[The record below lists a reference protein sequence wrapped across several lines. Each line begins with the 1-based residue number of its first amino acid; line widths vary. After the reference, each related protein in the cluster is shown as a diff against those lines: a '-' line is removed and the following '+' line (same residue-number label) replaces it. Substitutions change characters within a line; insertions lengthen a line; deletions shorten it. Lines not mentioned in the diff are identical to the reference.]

1 MLKRILTP
9 IKYQLNTQIQ
19 KKSSPANCRR
29 RYIRSRPC
37 FCSTREE
44 EDEDDDEEEEE
55 DNDDDEEE
63 EAAAA
68 EEERE
73 ERETEKPR

>member
-1 MLKRILTP
+1 MSSLDFEV
-9 IKYQLNTQIQ
+9 NTI
-19 KKSSPANCRR
+19 SSPPISAAGS
-29 RYIRSRPC
+29 IRSRPC